1 MSTFSQKQA
10 ATRPEKPMF
19 SKETWQID
27 ECRAGLAGAGLAGA
41 GLAGAGPAGAGP
53 AGAVWRGP
61 VQWGPVQWG
70 LAAAQPRI
78 ARANAS
84 PRSR

>member
-1 MSTFSQKQA
+1 MSTFSQRQA
-10 ATRPEKPMF
+10 ADPAGKALF
-19 SKETWQID
+19 SKETWLIGEMPD
-27 ECRAGLAGAGLAGA
+27 
-41 GLAGAGPAGAGP
+41 PAGAGP
-53 AGAVWRGP
+53 AGPVRRGP
-61 VQWGPVQWG
+61 LQWG